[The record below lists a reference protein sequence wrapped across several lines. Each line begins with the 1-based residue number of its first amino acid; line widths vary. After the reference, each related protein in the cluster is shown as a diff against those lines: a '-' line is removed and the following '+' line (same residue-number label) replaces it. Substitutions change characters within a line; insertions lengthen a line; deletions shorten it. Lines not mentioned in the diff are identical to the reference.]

1 MEKKGSKLWRVC
13 DKWWRRRSSWTCG
26 HILHP
31 LPNFFYN
38 DRIPMTRAYM
48 MSRQIKNYELQITN
62 YKLQIANYKLKKA
75 KSKLLTNNK
84 LRIANTNYRGICTWH
99 GELILVVVLLD
110 RIDVWLCQTKSLVPG
125 PKQQG
130 KLYAWTTASLNLIQ
144 CKLDKKI
151 TSVLVFVRMGEV
163 TTEELATLQREFDWL
178 LSQEVLRLVDKSNH
192 CCCW

>member
-1 MEKKGSKLWRVC
+1 MHTWQL
-13 DKWWRRRSSWTCG
+13 
-26 HILHP
+26 
-31 LPNFFYN
+31 
-38 DRIPMTRAYM
+38 TR
-48 MSRQIKNYELQITN
+48 
-62 YKLQIANYKLKKA
+62 
-75 KSKLLTNNK
+75 
-84 LRIANTNYRGICTWH
+84 TWH
-99 GELILVVVLLD
+99 RELILVVVLLD

-178 LSQEVLRLVDKSNH
+178 LSQEVLRLVEQTNH
-192 CCCW
+192 CCCWLSMMKDPSLMVASNTAFSHITTRFLLCWHSWGKRSPSVRPSSLCRYLQSKFVLHHSAHWLFWPLFNPLLSHFHR